1 MTDDHKAR
9 LKQHADMF
17 FDQEMSMPGYEPPGD
32 LFFNVF
38 CDPNAYPE
46 GEKTKMIIKENTVAQ
61 KLVDFKSVAES
72 RNLSFTVGRHLA
84 CIDHVMASFW
94 NIEVKRNSPT
104 AKVPTRSHTS
114 DAGWDLYADETTTI
128 LTGERRTIYTGI
140 SLGIPDSFVGLIWPR
155 SGMAVKQGVDVL
167 AGVIDSGYRGI
178 VKVCLLNTGYD
189 PVVIEHGDR
198 IAQILFQEVPQ
209 FKMVVVD
216 SLEETD
222 RGEGGFG
229 STGN

>member
-17 FDQEMSMPGYEPPGD
+17 LDQELSTPGYEPPHKD

-38 CDPNAYPE
+38 CDPNTYPE
-46 GEKTKMIIKENTVAQ
+46 GEKTN
-61 KLVDFKSVAES
+61 
-72 RNLSFTVGRHLA
+72 TVGRHLA

-94 NIEVKRNSPT
+94 NIDVKLNTPT
-104 AKVPTRSHTS
+104 AKAPTRAHSS

-128 LTGERRTIYTGI
+128 LTGERRTIDTGI
-140 SLGIPDSFVGLIWPR
+140 SLGIPHSFVGLIWPR
-155 SGMAVKQGVDVL
+155 SGLAVKQGVDVL
-167 AGVIDSGYRGI
+167 AGVVDSGYRGP
-178 VKVCLLNTGYD
+178 VKVCLLNTGDD
-189 PVVIEHGDR
+189 PVVINSGDR

-209 FKMVVVD
+209 FSMVVVNE
-216 SLEETD
+216 LEETD
-222 RGEGGFG
+222 RGKGGFG